1 MEMEASTFWWILAGI
16 TIVAELLTGG
26 IYLLMVA
33 LGLAAG
39 AIAAH
44 LGLQM
49 PVQISVAAA
58 VGVLTVLLCR
68 RFRGRRT
75 PELPAAANPDL
86 NLDIGETLH
95 VPEWSSDG
103 TARIPYRGS
112 QWTVVL
118 RAGSMPAAGLYRVIE
133 VQGNRLIVDKA

>member
-1 MEMEASTFWWILAGI
+1 MATSTWWWVFTGI
-16 TIVAELLTGG
+16 TIVAELLTSG
-26 IYLLMVA
+26 IYLLMIA
-33 LGLAAG
+33 FGLACG

-44 LGLQM
+44 LGLSL
-49 PVQISVAAA
+49 PLQIMIAAA
-58 VGVLTVLLCR
+58 VGMLSVLVCR
-68 RFRGRRT
+68 RLRARRA
-75 PELPAAANPDL
+75 PELPPSANPDL

-95 VPEWSSDG
+95 VPEWNSDG

-112 QWTVVL
+112 QWTVAL

>member
-1 MEMEASTFWWILAGI
+1 MEASTIWWILAGI
-16 TIVAELLTGG
+16 AIAAELLTGG
-26 IYLLMVA
+26 IYLLMISA
-33 LGLAAG
+33 GLAAG

-44 LGLQM
+44 LGLGL
-49 PVQISVAAA
+49 PAQISMAAII
-58 VGVLTVLLCR
+58 GVLAVLLCR
-68 RFRGRRT
+68 RIRGRRM

-95 VPEWSSDG
+95 VPEWNSDG

-118 RAGSMPAAGLYRVIE
+118 RPGSLPSTGLYRVIE

>member
-1 MEMEASTFWWILAGI
+1 MEASTLWWIVAGI

-26 IYLLMVA
+26 IYLLMIA
-33 LGLAAG
+33 LGLACG

-44 LGLQM
+44 LGIA
-49 PVQISVAAA
+49 PAGQISIAAG
-58 VGVLTVLLCR
+58 VGVLAVLLCR
-68 RFRGRRT
+68 RLRGRRA
-75 PELPAAANPDL
+75 PELPPSANPDL

-95 VPEWSSDG
+95 VPEWNSDG

-118 RAGSMPAAGLYRVIE
+118 RAGSMPAVGLYRVIE

>member
-1 MEMEASTFWWILAGI
+1 MEASTLWWILAGI

-26 IYLLMVA
+26 IYLLMMA
-33 LGLAAG
+33 LGLASG

-44 LGLQM
+44 MGLGTTA
-49 PVQISVAAA
+49 QICVAAA
-58 VGVLTVLLCR
+58 VGVLSVLLCR
-68 RFRGRRT
+68 RIRGRRI
-75 PELPAAANPDL
+75 PELPASANPDL
-86 NLDIGETLH
+86 NLDIGETVH

-118 RAGSMPAAGLYRVIE
+118 RAGSMPTAGLHRIIAVH
-133 VQGNRLIVDKA
+133 GNRLTVDKA

>member
-1 MEMEASTFWWILAGI
+1 METSTAWWILTGI
-16 TIVAELLTGG
+16 TIAAELLTGG
-26 IYLLMVA
+26 IYLLMIA
-33 LGLAAG
+33 LGLACG

-44 LGLQM
+44 LGLEPPM
-49 PVQISVAAA
+49 QIGIAAV
-58 VGVLTVLLCR
+58 VGVLAVLLCR
-68 RFRGRRT
+68 RLRGRRA
-75 PELPAAANPDL
+75 PELPASANPDL

-95 VPEWSSDG
+95 VPEWNSDG

-133 VQGNRLIVDKA
+133 VHGNRLTVDKA

>member
-1 MEMEASTFWWILAGI
+1 MEASTLWWILAGI

-26 IYLLMVA
+26 IYLLMIA
-33 LGLAAG
+33 LGLASG
-39 AIAAH
+39 AVAAH
-44 LGLQM
+44 LGLST
-49 PVQISVAAA
+49 PFQISAAAA
-58 VGVLTVLLCR
+58 VGVLAVFLCR
-68 RFRGRRT
+68 RIRGRRM

-95 VPEWSSDG
+95 VPEWNSDG

-112 QWTVVL
+112 RWTVVL

-133 VQGNRLIVDKA
+133 VHGNRLTVDKA

>member
-1 MEMEASTFWWILAGI
+1 MQASTLWWILAGI
-16 TIVAELLTGG
+16 TLAAELMTGG
-26 IYLLMVA
+26 IYLLMIA

-39 AIAAH
+39 AVVTHIGF
-44 LGLQM
+44 GLTA
-49 PVQISVAAA
+49 QISVAAA
-58 VGVLTVLLCR
+58 IGTLAVLICR
-68 RFRGRRT
+68 RIRSRQI
-75 PELPAAANPDL
+75 PELPSSANPDL

-95 VPEWSSDG
+95 VPDWNSDG

-118 RAGSMPAAGLYRVIE
+118 RAGSLPAPGLYRVLE

>member
-1 MEMEASTFWWILAGI
+1 MATSTWWWVFTGI

-26 IYLLMVA
+26 IYLLMIA
-33 LGLAAG
+33 LGLACG

-44 LGLQM
+44 LGLSL
-49 PVQISVAAA
+49 PLQIMIAAA
-58 VGVLTVLLCR
+58 VGMLSVLVCR
-68 RFRGRRT
+68 RLPARRA
-75 PELPAAANPDL
+75 PELPPSANPDL

-95 VPEWSSDG
+95 VPEWNSDG

-112 QWTVVL
+112 QFTVVL
-118 RAGSMPAAGLYRVIE
+118 RAGSMPAAGLYRFIE